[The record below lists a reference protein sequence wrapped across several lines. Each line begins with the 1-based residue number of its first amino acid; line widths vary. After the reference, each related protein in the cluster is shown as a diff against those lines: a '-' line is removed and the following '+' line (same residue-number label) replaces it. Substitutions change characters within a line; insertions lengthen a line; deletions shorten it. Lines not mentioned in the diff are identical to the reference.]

1 VSLKSRLILQCAC
14 AFAAT
19 MLLLLLPAGTLDY
32 WEAWVFLGIFLVPM
46 VFFSAYYYKHDPSVV
61 ERRMQS
67 REREKEQKWIMRFAF
82 LFFIA
87 GLLVPGLD
95 HRLGW
100 THRWTGGVPLWIEV
114 VAQAVTLTAYLGTM
128 WVIDVNR
135 FAARTVRVEEGQRVI
150 ADGPYKLVR
159 HPMYAFALVMWLA
172 TAIALGSYV
181 ALPFFAMLVPIL
193 VLRLLNEEKV
203 LRRELPGYAEFCE
216 RTPYRLAP
224 YIW

>member
-1 VSLKSRLILQCAC
+1 
-14 AFAAT
+14 
-19 MLLLLLPAGTLDY
+19 
-32 WEAWVFLGIFLVPM
+32 
-46 VFFSAYYYKHDPSVV
+46 
-61 ERRMQS
+61 
-67 REREKEQKWIMRFAF
+67 MRFAS
-82 LFFIA
+82 LFFVA

-95 HRLGW
+95 RRLGW
-100 THRWTGGVPLWIEV
+100 THRWTGGVPLWLEV

-203 LRRELPGYAEFCE
+203 LRRELPGYTEFCE
-216 RTPYRLAP
+216 RTRYRLAP